1 MYYCSFIHGQGK
13 ENGGFPFLVGGAE
26 AVGNADAGFA
36 PKHPICREGPWRG
49 SLAGGT
55 PGELCTHSTGALCFA
70 QWVFPSNHT
79 SRNPTLRRISYSW
92 QAGSP

>member
-1 MYYCSFIHGQGK
+1 MLVQVLHPNISFVGRIP
-13 ENGGFPFLVGGAE
+13 GGDPWQ
-26 AVGNADAGFA
+26 
-36 PKHPICREGPWRG
+36 EGPLE
-49 SLAGGT
+49 S
-55 PGELCTHSTGALCFA
+55 CTHSTGALCFA